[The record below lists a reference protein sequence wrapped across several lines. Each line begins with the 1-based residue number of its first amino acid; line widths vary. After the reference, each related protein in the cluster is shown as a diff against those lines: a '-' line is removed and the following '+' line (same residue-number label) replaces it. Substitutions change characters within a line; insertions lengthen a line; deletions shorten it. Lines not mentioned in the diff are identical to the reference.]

1 MKTSFELT
9 GQYGPAFR
17 LMILTGQR
25 RGEVTGLDWSELRR
39 EGGRWDLPAERSKN
53 GRPHLIPLSKQAIA
67 QLDAVAGG
75 KDWPSHGLVFQSSS
89 GTRLSAFSKA
99 KEKWDA
105 MIVRKM
111 RLAGEEGAVLAPWRL
126 HDIRRTVATGMQA
139 LQIRTEIIES
149 VLNHLSGTKSGIVDV
164 YQCYPYQEEKRQ
176 AMKRWGRHI
185 KKLTAS

>member
-1 MKTSFELT
+1 M
-9 GQYGPAFR
+9 A
-17 LMILTGQR
+17 
-25 RGEVTGLDWSELRR
+25 VTC
-39 EGGRWDLPAERSKN
+39 
-53 GRPHLIPLSKQAIA
+53 
-67 QLDAVAGG
+67 
-75 KDWPSHGLVFQSSS
+75 LVFQSSS

-105 MIVRKM
+105 MTVRKM
-111 RLAGEEGAVLAPWRL
+111 RLAGEEGAILAPWRI

-149 VLNHLSGTKSGIVDV
+149 VLNHLCGTKSGIVGV

-176 AMKRWGRHI
+176 AMKRWGKHI